1 MWKLPERL
9 KRRRMK
15 TKKFVKKNK
24 FIFTGILLV
33 IIFLGLVGRLGYLM
47 VAKGYEYKSMA
58 VEQQT
63 TTIPISA
70 KRGEILDRN
79 SNELAVNESI
89 YRVDLDLKTLRQT
102 LSERKMSL
110 PQLANKLSPILNM
123 KSGDILK
130 VLNTT
135 LPNGLPANSA
145 LLKRQI
151 EKPVMT
157 KIKALNIKGIIIS
170 SDTKR
175 YYVNGNFMT
184 SILGLVN
191 PEGDGISGIEL
202 SYDKELSGTPGSM
215 TYEKD
220 AKNNQLPYESQK
232 YTRPVDGK
240 NVILT
245 IDSVIQ
251 QYAEQAAQKA
261 LEDNNAKAVNIIV
274 MNPQNGEI
282 LAMANKPS
290 VDLNNA
296 SSIAKNSKNAEMLWK
311 NPSIQDNFEPGS
323 IFKVVTAASALE
335 NNIGLNDTYICDGSI
350 TIDGST
356 IHCWNLNG
364 HGSESF
370 VDIIKNSCNVGFA
383 ELGNKL
389 GKDKLVATAKKMG
402 FGQKTGIDLPGE
414 SAGTLRSPDQ
424 INRFDLSELAF
435 GQGVAVNQVQYMAAF
450 NVIANGGTWIRPH
463 IMKDIT
469 HVTDASNEV
478 IDKKYDNYSKKTV
491 YNAELA
497 SELREDLT
505 KVVTSGVG
513 KNAFLQ
519 GLDIAGK
526 TGTAQVADPK
536 TGGYAVGKY
545 MSSFAGMAPEE
556 NPKITLLVSVN
567 EPSGSNYY
575 ASDVSAPVARTL
587 FQEIF
592 NYIGI
597 KGEKSVLN

>member
-1 MWKLPERL
+1 
-9 KRRRMK
+9 MK
-15 TKKFVKKNK
+15 TKRFVKKGK
-24 FIFTGILLV
+24 LVFIGLLLIV
-33 IIFLGLVGRLGYLM
+33 LFIGLIGKLIYLM
-47 VAKGYEYKSMA
+47 MINRFEYKSMA

-70 KRGEILDRN
+70 KRGEILDR
-79 SNELAVNESI
+79 SYNELAVNEDI
-89 YRVDLDLKTLRQT
+89 YRIDLDLKTLRQT
-102 LSERKMSL
+102 LGDRKMSF
-110 PQLANKLSPILNM
+110 PQLADKLSPMLNM
-123 KSGDILK
+123 KSKDILK
-130 VLNTT
+130 ILNTT

-145 LLKRQI
+145 LLKRQV
-151 EKPVMT
+151 EKSAMQQV
-157 KIKALNIKGIIIS
+157 KALNIKGIIIS

-191 PEGDGISGIEL
+191 SQGQGISGVEL
-202 SYDKELSGTPGSM
+202 SYDKELSGMPGSM

-220 AKNNQLPYESQK
+220 AKNNQLPYATPK
-232 YTRPVDGK
+232 YTQPIEGK
-240 NVILT
+240 NIILT
-245 IDSVIQ
+245 VDSVIQ
-251 QYAEQAAQKA
+251 QFAEQAAQKA
-261 LEDNNAKAVNIIV
+261 LEDNSAKAVNIMV

-290 VDLNNA
+290 LDLNNA
-296 SSIAKNSKNAEMLWK
+296 SSIYNSANNPEILCK

-335 NNIGLNDTYICDGSI
+335 NNIGLNDAYICNGSI
-350 TIDGST
+350 TIDGSP

-402 FGQKTGIDLPGE
+402 FGKKTGIDLPGE
-414 SAGTLRSPDQ
+414 SAGSLRNPDQ
-424 INRFDLSELAF
+424 INKFDLSELAF

-450 NVIANGGTWIRPH
+450 NAIANGGTWIRPH
-463 IMKDIT
+463 MMKYIAHADDT
-469 HVTDASNEV
+469 NNEIV
-478 IDKKYDNYSKKTV
+478 DKKYDNYGKKNV
-491 YNAELA
+491 YNAQLA

-505 KVVTSGVG
+505 KVVTEGVG
-513 KNAFLQ
+513 KNAFVQ
-519 GLDIAGK
+519 GIDIAGK
-526 TGTAQVADPK
+526 TGTAEIADPK
-536 TGGYAVGKY
+536 TGGYAAGKY

-556 NPKITLLVSVN
+556 NPKITLLVSVD
-567 EPSGSNYY
+567 EPGGSNYY
-575 ASDVSAPVARTL
+575 ASDVSAPVARVL

-592 NYIGI
+592 NYIAI

>member
-1 MWKLPERL
+1 M
-9 KRRRMK
+9 KR
-15 TKKFVKKNK
+15 KKFVKKGK
-24 FIFTGILLV
+24 FIFAGVLLI
-33 IIFLGLVGRLGYLM
+33 IIFIGLLGRSGYIM
-47 VAKGYEYKSMA
+47 VIKGSEYKSMA

-79 SNELAVNESI
+79 SNELAINEDI

-102 LSERKMSL
+102 LSDRKMSFV
-110 PQLANKLSPILNM
+110 QLADKLSSVLNM
-123 KSGDILK
+123 KSKDILK
-130 VLNTT
+130 ILNTK
-135 LPNGLPANSA
+135 LPNGLPANAA
-145 LLKRQI
+145 LLKRQV

-157 KIKALNIKGIIIS
+157 RIKALNIKGIIIS
-170 SDTKR
+170 PDTKM

-184 SILGLVN
+184 SVLGLVN
-191 PEGDGISGIEL
+191 FQGQGTSGVEL

-220 AKNNQLPYESQK
+220 EKNNQLPYESPK
-232 YTRPVDGK
+232 YTQPIDGK

-251 QYAEQAAQKA
+251 EFVEQAAEKA
-261 LEDNNAKAVNIIV
+261 LEDNKAKGVNIIV

-290 VDLNNA
+290 LDLNNA
-296 SSIAKNSKNAEMLWK
+296 SSVSGNSKDAEMLWK
-311 NPSIQDNFEPGS
+311 NSSIQDNFEPGS
-323 IFKVVTAASALE
+323 IFKVITAACALE

-350 TIDGST
+350 KIYGTN
-356 IHCWNLNG
+356 IHCWDLNG

-389 GKDKLVATAKKMG
+389 GKEKLVATAKKMG
-402 FGQKTGIDLPGE
+402 FGQKTGVDLPGE
-414 SAGTLRSPDQ
+414 STGTLRSPDQ
-424 INRFDLSELAF
+424 INKIDLAEMSF
-435 GQGVAVNQVQYMAAF
+435 GQGVAVNQIQYMAAL

-463 IMKDIT
+463 IMKDIA
-469 HVTDASNEV
+469 HVNDSNNEV
-478 IDKKYDNYSKKTV
+478 VDKKYNNYGKKTI
-491 YNAELA
+491 YNAGLA
-497 SELREDLT
+497 SELRQDLI
-505 KVVTSGVG
+505 KVVTEGVG
-513 KNAFLQ
+513 QNAFVQ

-526 TGTAQVADPK
+526 TGTAQVADPT
-536 TGGYAVGKY
+536 TGTYAPGKY
-545 MSSFAGMAPEE
+545 MSSFAGMAPAE

-575 ASDVSAPVARTL
+575 ASDVSAPVAKVL

-592 NYIGI
+592 NYIAI
-597 KGEKSVLN
+597 KGEKNVLN